1 MATYYI
7 PNSSGWQANGGGTY
21 SSYLRIRVDTSY
33 NVSTT
38 SRGAGWAGWPAGDG
52 GVTDP
57 AGSTGGGRRGC
68 PHEHSG
74 QPQTQ
79 RTDLPASD
87 TIGWAQPGRR
97 HRTKSLASPV
107 PRVALTQHDS
117 SRSGGPGKDWSPDSS
132 GGRGPGEWRPP
143 AGPRTWQLRLVLSS
157 LFVVGQ

>member
-1 MATYYI
+1 MGAV
-7 PNSSGWQANGGGTY
+7 PQPSP
-21 SSYLRIRVDTSY
+21 
-33 NVSTT
+33 

-52 GVTDP
+52 GVTDL

-68 PHEHSG
+68 LREHSG

-87 TIGWAQPGRR
+87 TIGWAQPDRR

-117 SRSGGPGKDWSPDSS
+117 SRSGGPGKHWSPDSS